1 MERLIPVEIFRKKSN
16 TFRGINVFP
25 FLPKRPKISVPF
37 FWITSSTLH
46 VEKKRNITGILYMVQ
61 LNPVSVFG
69 AKKNPLPFDRNFS
82 PKFPYKR

>member
-46 VEKKRNITGILYMVQ
+46 VEKKRNIYRY
-61 LNPVSVFG
+61 SVHGTTQSCFCIRCQ
-69 AKKNPLPFDRNFS
+69 KKPITI
-82 PKFPYKR
+82 

>member
-37 FWITSSTLH
+37 FWITSATLH
-46 VEKKRNITGILYMVQ
+46 VEKKRNIYRYFVHGTTQSCFCIRCQ
-61 LNPVSVFG
+61 
-69 AKKNPLPFDRNFS
+69 KKPLPFDRNFS
-82 PKFPYKR
+82 PKFPY